1 MSQVIHKKFS
11 VKSTVLNI
19 IEEKKPPINDKGI
32 QMQALNENFNIFVQP
47 RMISLLKKE
56 LYMYN
61 ST

>member
-32 QMQALNENFNIFVQP
+32 QMQALNENFNIFASNQDDFSP
-47 RMISLLKKE
+47 KE
-56 LYMYN
+56 GIIHV
-61 ST
+61 

>member
-19 IEEKKPPINDKGI
+19 IEEKKLPINDKGV
-32 QMQALNENFNIFVQP
+32 QMQALNKNFDIFVQP